1 MFNKINVKTFIKRFD
16 YTLLGLVLALTSIG
30 AVTLPSVVDTMNSG
44 PSIIKTQMFSI
55 ALGLILCIG
64 FSILDYSFLRYWGIA
79 FYIIGILMLIYV
91 IPFGYG
97 RDDPNIGSN
106 SWIRLFGAFSFQPSE
121 LMKVAYMMFLPSQFE
136 LLKEEFS
143 LKRLIFIA
151 VFGLMPIGLIM
162 LQPDLGTATVF
173 AFSFAV
179 LIFVYGIKYRYLLI
193 SIGVL
198 AASLPIAWLFLD
210 DWQKDR
216 IRVFIDPNFDPSGA
230 GYQTSKS
237 IIALGSGGWTGAGLY
252 NGIRTQS
259 NGIPVKESDFIFSAI
274 GEEMGFLGCAA
285 IIILAFAII
294 IRCIHIASKCSS
306 YYGQYIVAGMA
317 AMIAFHFIENIGM
330 NIELMPVTGIPLP
343 FVSAGGT
350 NMIGSFAMI
359 GIIISASI
367 RRDQVKRL

>member
-1 MFNKINVKTFIKRFD
+1 MFNKINVKTFVKRFD

-30 AVTLPSVVDTMNSG
+30 AVALPSVVDTMNSG

-237 IIALGSGGWTGAGLY
+237 IIALGSGGWTV
-252 NGIRTQS
+252 Q
-259 NGIPVKESDFIFSAI
+259 FI
-274 GEEMGFLGCAA
+274 
-285 IIILAFAII
+285 
-294 IRCIHIASKCSS
+294 
-306 YYGQYIVAGMA
+306 
-317 AMIAFHFIENIGM
+317 
-330 NIELMPVTGIPLP
+330 
-343 FVSAGGT
+343 
-350 NMIGSFAMI
+350 
-359 GIIISASI
+359 
-367 RRDQVKRL
+367 